1 MRQSRKSLVGDGSG
15 LATQA
20 LENAD
25 DIPESGASMTELL
38 VKSTKKQLFEAYE
51 SNDRQPLSYF
61 LFVLDPTSF
70 CKTVENIFHLSFLIK
85 ENCATIFI
93 GNSLHNTQFCTL
105 DGVFF
110 IIEVYK
116 RQILRAQKN
125 HQKVREKFWQD
136 FFMQPKFKFLT
147 IWYYKNGHLVL
158 IFGNVETKID
168 LRL

>member
-93 GNSLHNTQFCTL
+93 GNSLHNTVC
-105 DGVFF
+105 
-110 IIEVYK
+110 
-116 RQILRAQKN
+116 
-125 HQKVREKFWQD
+125 EKFWQD

>member
-93 GNSLHNTQFCTL
+93 GNSLHNTVLYTRWRFLHYRSLQKTNITCPKKSSKSSWKVLTR
-105 DGVFF
+105 FF
-110 IIEVYK
+110 HATKNFYL
-116 RQILRAQKN
+116 IL
-125 HQKVREKFWQD
+125 
-136 FFMQPKFKFLT
+136 
-147 IWYYKNGHLVL
+147 
-158 IFGNVETKID
+158 
-168 LRL
+168 